1 MFRMWTWSCR
11 VCSTKS
17 DFALSFSILPDA
29 FLQKKQV
36 QMLLKKQKYCQS
48 EGFYFD
54 SRHIPYVARVG
65 AFNNE
70 WDVFSMSQL
79 VFPIG
84 TAAIQNQNR
93 LFEVVRNLDS

>member
-1 MFRMWTWSCR
+1 
-11 VCSTKS
+11 
-17 DFALSFSILPDA
+17 
-29 FLQKKQV
+29 
-36 QMLLKKQKYCQS
+36 MLLKKQKYCQS